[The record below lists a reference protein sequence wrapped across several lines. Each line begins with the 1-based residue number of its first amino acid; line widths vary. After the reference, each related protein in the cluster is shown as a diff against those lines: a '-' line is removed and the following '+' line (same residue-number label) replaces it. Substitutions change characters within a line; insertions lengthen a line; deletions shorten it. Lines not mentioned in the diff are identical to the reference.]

1 MSLGVL
7 PVCVFVYY
15 VFSWYHGYQGTNG
28 CKLSGMGAGTKN
40 QVLFFESKK
49 CS

>member
-1 MSLGVL
+1 MFYLY
-7 PVCVFVYY
+7 VCLCTVCFPGTR
-15 VFSWYHGYQGTNG
+15 GYQGTNG